1 MFLVIQGT
9 WMNDGRFFK
18 QLFKDENVFCKW
30 RITHYNKICI
40 SIKYVY
46 LHYENVHKDIKNE
59 KHTLYSV
66 SKSSVCPGFCCFVH

>member
-1 MFLVIQGT
+1 
-9 WMNDGRFFK
+9 MNDGRFFK

-40 SIKYVY
+40 SIKYVC

-59 KHTLYSV
+59 KHTLYSI
-66 SKSSVCPGFCCFVH
+66 SKSSVCPGFCHFVH